1 MFEVLGIALFR
12 SVELSLVSLF
22 IIGSIIIV
30 LMVFVLQSIIK
41 IDQWVTIGFVVF
53 LLSIWLGKLFAK
65 IAIKP
70 LQEHFAHLDRF
81 SKETLH
87 ELNLPVSTIATNVA
101 LLRKTHTDEK
111 SQKRLE
117 RIEQATAMLKSRYD
131 ELDYFIQKQME
142 KETIETFDVA
152 LLIQERIEFLT
163 PLYPSVVWEL
173 ETSPLIVH
181 LDRIGLGKVIDNLI
195 DNGVK
200 YSNKTPKITL
210 KTSDTVL
217 SIRDQGCGIDEVSLV
232 KIFDHYYQSDK
243 NMAGYGIG
251 LGLVKRYCDKHS
263 IKLRVESK
271 IDDGTYISMDFKM
284 LPKDDLTLG
293 YNGANK
299 TTIKE

>member
-22 IIGSIIIV
+22 IIGSVIIV

-41 IDQWVTIGFVVF
+41 IDQWITIGFVVF

-70 LQEHFAHLDRF
+70 LQEHFDHLDRF

-142 KETIETFDVA
+142 KETVETFDIA

-200 YSNKTPKITL
+200 YSHQTPKITL
-210 KTSDTVL
+210 KVTDAIL
-217 SIRDQGCGIDEVSLV
+217 SIRDRGCGIDEVSLV
-232 KIFDHYYQSDK
+232 NIFDHYYQSDK

-251 LGLVKRYCDKHS
+251 LGLVKRYCDKYN

-271 IDDGTYISMDFKM
+271 VDDGTCISMDFKM
-284 LPKDDLTLG
+284 LPKDGLTLG
-293 YNGANK
+293 YNGTNK

>member
-1 MFEVLGIALFR
+1 
-12 SVELSLVSLF
+12 
-22 IIGSIIIV
+22 
-30 LMVFVLQSIIK
+30 
-41 IDQWVTIGFVVF
+41 VVF

-70 LQEHFAHLDRF
+70 LHEHFDHLDRF

-117 RIEQATAMLKSRYD
+117 RIEQAALMLKNRYD

-142 KETIETFDVA
+142 KEAIETFDVA
-152 LLIQERIEFLT
+152 ALVQERVEFLT
-163 PLYPSVVWEL
+163 PLYPSVEWEIQTCEL
-173 ETSPLIVH
+173 LVH
-181 LDRIGLGKVIDNLI
+181 SDRIGLGKVIDNLI

-200 YSNKTPKITL
+200 YSKQTPKIAL
-210 KTSDTVL
+210 KIERGVL
-217 SIRDQGCGIDEVSLV
+217 SVCDQGCGMDEVSLV

-251 LGLVKRYCDKHS
+251 LGLVKRYCDKNG

-271 IDDGTYISMDFKM
+271 PGNGTCISMDFNHS
-284 LPKDDLTLG
+284 L
-293 YNGANK
+293 
-299 TTIKE
+299 